1 MFIFYLVHQVFSDVF
16 DASIDTCETI
26 FHFDLFSRYKSRILS
41 VDNYKEIAET
51 KHRYLRNESSFG
63 KILLTFCNVR
73 WTLQFVPSEVPK
85 MIFRLILLQAMPY
98 DIRLSVI
105 EKRTTKFLQI
115 LEKLAV
121 QRTPMS
127 RSSFASRLFHGET
140 KLNQRNLTENRS

>member
-41 VDNYKEIAET
+41 VDSYKKIVET
-51 KHRYLRNESSFG
+51 KHGYLRNSFG

-73 WTLQFVPSEVPK
+73 WTLQFVPNVIPK